1 MNDEDDEDSEDDDED
16 DDYYDSGDEHGNQIW
31 EAPAK
36 NYSNMNLKEAISKER
51 ESKVNEGDSE
61 AEAKRKLKNAK
72 KRAEKRR
79 KQKEKKQREA
89 AMKEEEE
96 GAKKQQ
102 AEADEAKHLEE
113 IRRLREAKITQRVEL
128 FSVLKSGD
136 LTKVKTFIGDA
147 LDTTLGPN
155 KQDAG
160 PDAEQRRTVMRDL
173 ISNHA
178 VLHCCV
184 ADAPTADGAPEPRLA
199 VAKFLLGLKSF
210 PVGLSTMDDDGR
222 TALHVACKKSDSTF
236 VKLLL
241 GCDRRAQLDVNLKCN
256 KSGWT
261 ALHYAASQGD
271 VVSVRAL
278 MEAGCTLNVH
288 ASTGKGSTALE
299 LVKTRLQNSGHFT
312 QAHIANL
319 QQIAR
324 EISEAIRNLEKV
336 KQAKE
341 AEARER
347 EEKLAEERRKQA
359 EKEEKER
366 ELLERKQKQ
375 IKEKQDKRGPTTS
388 GPAAPGSSASSSA
401 AAPAAAPASASAPV
415 APAAAASSASANG
428 HAAAPAAKVDKAAAA
443 AATSVD
449 KAAEEAKGSKRKRNK
464 KGKKDGDEEA
474 AVSGGSLGLSEA
486 AVIDVASRDELV
498 DHLLAMGF
506 SEPDCLAA
514 IALYGKDL
522 DKALSWLC
530 ERPTKEAATTA
541 STTAALLSQVRLP
554 P

>member
-1 MNDEDDEDSEDDDED
+1 MYRFCLTLVPHAHHPAKDEGDLDDMNDEDDEDSEDDDED
-16 DDYYDSGDEHGNQIW
+16 DDYYDSGDEQGNQIW

-89 AMKEEEE
+89 AMKEEED

-102 AEADEAKHLEE
+102 AEADEVKHVEE
-113 IRRLREAKITQRVEL
+113 IRRLREAKVTQRVEL

-136 LTKVKTFIGDA
+136 LNRVKAFIGDA

-173 ISNHA
+173 ITNHA

-184 ADAPTADGAPEPRLA
+184 ADAPTADGADEARLS
-199 VAKFLLGLKSF
+199 VAKYLLGLKSF
-210 PVGLSTMDDDGR
+210 PVGLTTMDDDGR
-222 TALHVACKKSDSTF
+222 TALHVACKKSDSAF
-236 VKLLL
+236 VKLLI
-241 GCDRRAQLDVNLKCN
+241 GSDRRAQLDVNLKCN

-319 QQIAR
+319 QLVAR
-324 EISEAIRNLEKV
+324 EISEAIRNLEKL

-375 IKEKQDKRGPTTS
+375 IKEKQDKRGPAT
-388 GPAAPGSSASSSA
+388 GPVAPGTSASSST
-401 AAPAAAPASASAPV
+401 APTAAPASAPM
-415 APAAAASSASANG
+415 PAASSSATANG
-428 HAAAPAAKVDKAAAA
+428 QTTVPAAKVDKAAAA
-443 AATSVD
+443 AAAAAAAPDKAGSSLD
-449 KAAEEAKGSKRKRNK
+449 KAADEAKGSKRKRNK
-464 KGKKDGDEEA
+464 KGKRDGEDEA
-474 AVSGGSLGLSEA
+474 AVNGGSLGLSEA
-486 AVIDVASRDELV
+486 AVIDVASRD
-498 DHLLAMGF
+498 
-506 SEPDCLAA
+506 
-514 IALYGKDL
+514 
-522 DKALSWLC
+522 
-530 ERPTKEAATTA
+530 
-541 STTAALLSQVRLP
+541 
-554 P
+554 